1 MYAMY
6 NMQVQRAT
14 GFVPQIFHDP
24 HYTRKAVGD
33 DELSKEEN
41 VNDRMSNSRKWVRW
55 LVQHKHFRI

>member
-41 VNDRMSNSRKWVRW
+41 VNDRMSNSRK
-55 LVQHKHFRI
+55 